1 MCQYCLN
8 RLKYA
13 RYYYWESFVWN
24 KLVAFCLGLIV
35 CLFFCIN
42 FWKIVN
48 GVILLIKLIK

>member
-1 MCQYCLN
+1 MCKKCLE

-48 GVILLIKLIK
+48 GVILLIKLVK